1 MPSKT
6 HPEGVIPQQPVPA
19 NSNPRFSVVLDSDLR
34 RLLAYVAPYWRRLL
48 LVLALSLV
56 STALSLFLPYL
67 TRLLIDRAL
76 LGRDTG
82 ALVRIVLAFAAL
94 TLASFGLNVVSGLRY
109 TRVSAEILFDM
120 RLALFRHLQRLS
132 PRFYAVMPLGQIAS
146 RINSDI
152 GEIQRVA
159 AEVALSWVGSVI
171 FLVGAVAIL
180 IALDPLLFAVSVVV
194 FPLSLFALVRYRR
207 RLEGSIAVVRD
218 RSAGIGTFL
227 IEALQGMRLVVSH
240 NAQEREA
247 ARFREHN
254 DAFVDSLMHMRRLTY
269 LSGGVPGLLL
279 SLGTGAVFLVGG
291 WRVIDGAITM
301 GTLVAF
307 VAYQMRLLGP
317 VQGLMGLY
325 ASVAT
330 ARVSLRRVHEI
341 LDTRP
346 DVTEADHAL
355 SLTSARGDVVLDDV
369 TFTFDRG
376 APVLDHASLT
386 IPAGQRVAIV
396 GASGGG
402 KSTIADLLVRQLDP
416 TAGRVL
422 LDGHDLRH
430 LRLADVR
437 RHVVVVDQDPFI
449 FNTSVAE
456 NIRYAK
462 PDAPAA
468 DVAAAARAAGLAD
481 LLARLPQGID
491 TPVGERGRAL
501 SAGERQ
507 RVAIARAFLADPAVL
522 VLDEA
527 TGAVDPATEAQV
539 MSGYE
544 AVMRGRTT
552 IVISHRLE
560 PARRADRVIVLH
572 GGRIV
577 EDGPADSLIARRGA
591 FADLFGM
598 LQPLQP
604 TE

>member
-1 MPSKT
+1 VT
-6 HPEGVIPQQPVPA
+6 AVH
-19 NSNPRFSVVLDSDLR
+19 SDVR
-34 RLLAYVAPYWRRLL
+34 RLLGYIAPYWRRLV
-48 LVLALSLV
+48 LVLVLSLIG
-56 STALSLFLPYL
+56 TGLSLLLPYL
-67 TRLLIDRAL
+67 TRILIDRAL

-82 ALVRIVLAFAAL
+82 ALVRVVLAFAAI
-94 TLASFGLNVVSGLRY
+94 TIASFALNVVSGLRY

-120 RLALFRHLQRLS
+120 RLTLFRHLQQLS
-132 PRFYAVMPLGQIAS
+132 PRFFARMPLGQIAS

-159 AEVALSWVGSVI
+159 AEVALSWVGSVV

-180 IALDPLLFAVSVVV
+180 IALDPLLFAVSLAVL
-194 FPLSLFALVRYRR
+194 PLSVVALVRYRR
-207 RLEGSIAVVRD
+207 RLEDSIAAVRD

-227 IEALQGMRLVVSH
+227 IEALQGMRLVVTH

-247 ARFREHN
+247 ARFRERN
-254 DAFVDSLMHMRRLTY
+254 DAFIDSLMHMRRLTY

-279 SLGTGAVFLVGG
+279 ALGTGAVFLVGG
-291 WRVIDGAITM
+291 WRVIDGRITM

-341 LDTRP
+341 LDTP
-346 DVTEADHAL
+346 PEVSEAAGASPL
-355 SLTSARGDVVLDDV
+355 SSARGEVVLDDV

-376 APVLDHASLT
+376 ASVLDRASLT
-386 IPAGQRVAIV
+386 IRAGERVAIV

-416 TAGRVL
+416 AGGRVL
-422 LDGHDLRH
+422 LDGRDLRD

-437 RHVVVVDQDPFI
+437 RHVVVVEQDPFI
-449 FNTSVAE
+449 FNTTVAD
-456 NIRYAK
+456 NVRYAR
-462 PDAPAA
+462 PEASAA
-468 DVAAAARAAGLAD
+468 DVAAAARAAGLAE
-481 LLARLPQGID
+481 LLDRLPQGID

-527 TGAVDPATEAQV
+527 TAAIDPATEAQV
-539 MSGYE
+539 MAGYE

-552 IVISHRLE
+552 IVISHRLQ
-560 PARRADRVIVLH
+560 PARQADRVVVLNQ
-572 GGRIV
+572 GRIV
-577 EDGPADSLIARRGA
+577 EDGTADTLIARGGA
-591 FADLFGM
+591 FAELFAV
-598 LQPLQP
+598 LQPA
-604 TE
+604 E

>member
-1 MPSKT
+1 MVDT
-6 HPEGVIPQQPVPA
+6 
-19 NSNPRFSVVLDSDLR
+19 DLR
-34 RLLAYVAPYWRRLL
+34 RLLGYIAPYWRRLV

-56 STALSLFLPYL
+56 STGLSLLLPYL
-67 TRLLIDRAL
+67 VRALVDRAL
-76 LGRDTG
+76 LGRDAA

-94 TLASFGLNVVSGLRY
+94 TLASFALNVVSGLRY
-109 TRVSAEILFDM
+109 TRVSADILFDM

-132 PRFYAVMPLGQIAS
+132 PRFYAGMPLGQIAS

-159 AEVALSWVGSVI
+159 AEIALAWIGNVV
-171 FLVGAVAIL
+171 FLAGAVAIL
-180 IALDPLLFAVSVVV
+180 IYLDPLLFVVSLAVL
-194 FPLSLFALVRYRR
+194 PLSLFALVRYRR
-207 RLEGSIAVVRD
+207 KLETSIAGVRD
-218 RSAGIGTFL
+218 RSADIGTFL

-247 ARFREHN
+247 ARFRERN
-254 DAFVDSLMHMRRLTY
+254 DGFVDALMRMRRLTY

-279 SLGTGAVFLVGG
+279 AVGSGLVFLVGG
-291 WRVIDGAITM
+291 WRVIDGTITM

-341 LDTRP
+341 LDTP
-346 DVTEADHAL
+346 PEVTEAEHAKPL
-355 SLTSARGDVVLDDV
+355 PSARGEIDLEGV
-369 TFTFDRG
+369 TFTFGRG
-376 APVLDHASLT
+376 GPVLDGVHLT
-386 IPAGQRVAIV
+386 LAAGQRVAIV

-416 TAGRVL
+416 LGGRIL
-422 LDGHDLRH
+422 LDGHDLRD
-430 LRLADVR
+430 LKLADLR
-437 RHVVVVDQDPFI
+437 RQVVVVDQDPFI
-449 FNTSVAE
+449 FNTTVAE
-456 NIRYAK
+456 NIRYAR
-462 PDAPAA
+462 PDASAV
-468 DVAAAARAAGLAD
+468 DVIAAARSAGLGE
-481 LLARLPQGID
+481 LLDRLPQGID

-539 MSGYE
+539 VTGYE

-560 PARRADRVIVLH
+560 PARRADRVVVLEN
-572 GGRIV
+572 GRIV
-577 EDGPADSLIARRGA
+577 EEGPADALVTRGGA
-591 FADLFGM
+591 FAGLFGV
-598 LQPLQP
+598 LQPAG
-604 TE
+604 

>member
-1 MPSKT
+1 M
-6 HPEGVIPQQPVPA
+6 
-19 NSNPRFSVVLDSDLR
+19 NSDFR
-34 RLLAYVAPYWRRLL
+34 RLLGYVAPYWRRLI

-56 STALSLFLPYL
+56 GTALSLFLPYL

-94 TLASFGLNVVSGLRY
+94 TIASFALNVVSGLRY
-109 TRVSAEILFDM
+109 TRVSADILFDM

-132 PRFYAVMPLGQIAS
+132 PRFYARMPLGQIAS

-159 AEVALSWVGSVI
+159 AEVALSWVGSVV
-171 FLVGAVAIL
+171 FLAGAVAIL
-180 IALDPLLFAVSVVV
+180 IALDPLLFAVSIAVL
-194 FPLSLFALVRYRR
+194 PLSLLALVRYRR
-207 RLEGSIAVVRD
+207 RLEESIALVRD

-227 IEALQGMRLVVSH
+227 IEALQGMRLVVTH
-240 NAQEREA
+240 NAEEREA
-247 ARFREHN
+247 SRFRHRN
-254 DAFVDSLMHMRRLTY
+254 DGFVDALMRMRRLTY

-279 SLGTGAVFLVGG
+279 AVGSGAVLLVGG
-291 WRVIDGAITM
+291 WRVIDGRITM

-317 VQGLMGLY
+317 VQSLMGLY

-341 LDTRP
+341 LDTPPEVTDP
-346 DVTEADHAL
+346 DAPTPL
-355 SLTSARGDVVLDDV
+355 PSARGDVVLDDV

-376 APVLDHASLT
+376 MSVLEHVSLT
-386 IPAGQRVAIV
+386 IPAGQCVAIV

-416 TAGRVL
+416 TAGRIL
-422 LDGHDLRH
+422 LDGHDLRS
-430 LRLADVR
+430 LRLSDVR
-437 RHVVVVDQDPFI
+437 RNVVVVDQEPFI

-456 NIRYAK
+456 NIRYAN

-468 DVAAAARAAGLAD
+468 DVAAAARAAGLAELID
-481 LLARLPQGID
+481 RLPEGID

-539 MSGYE
+539 VSGYE

-560 PARRADRVIVLH
+560 PARRADRVVVLRR
-572 GGRIV
+572 GRIA
-577 EDGPADSLIARRGA
+577 EDGAADSLITQGGA
-591 FADLFGM
+591 FAELFGV
-598 LQPLQP
+598 LQPA
-604 TE
+604 E

>member
-1 MPSKT
+1 MYSAL
-6 HPEGVIPQQPVPA
+6 HPD
-19 NSNPRFSVVLDSDLR
+19 FR
-34 RLLAYVAPYWRRLL
+34 RLLGYVAPYWRRLV

-56 STALSLFLPYL
+56 GTGLSLFLPYL

-82 ALVRIVLAFAAL
+82 ALVRIVLAFAGL
-94 TLASFGLNVVSGLRY
+94 TVASFALNVVSGLRY
-109 TRVSAEILFDM
+109 TRVSADILFDM

-132 PRFYAVMPLGQIAS
+132 PRFYARMPLGQIAS

-159 AEVALSWVGSVI
+159 AELALSWIGSVV
-171 FLVGAVAIL
+171 FLGGAVAIL
-180 IALDPLLFAVSVVV
+180 IALDPLLFTVSIAVL
-194 FPLSLFALVRYRR
+194 PLSLFALVRYRR
-207 RLEGSIAVVRD
+207 RLEDSIALVRD

-227 IEALQGMRLVVSH
+227 IEALQGMRLVVTH
-240 NAQEREA
+240 NAQGREA
-247 ARFREHN
+247 ARFRERN
-254 DAFVDSLMHMRRLTY
+254 DAFVDALMRMRRLTY

-279 SLGTGAVFLVGG
+279 AVGSGAVLLVGG
-291 WRVIDGAITM
+291 WRVIDGRITM

-317 VQGLMGLY
+317 VQSLMGLY

-341 LDTRP
+341 LDTPPEIIEP
-346 DVTEADHAL
+346 DAATPLPSV
-355 SLTSARGDVVLDDV
+355 RGDLVLDDV

-386 IPAGQRVAIV
+386 ISAGECIAIV
-396 GASGGG
+396 GTSGGG

-416 TAGRVL
+416 TAGRIL
-422 LDGHDLRH
+422 LDGHDLRA

-437 RHVVVVDQDPFI
+437 RHIVVVEQDPFV

-456 NIRYAK
+456 NIRYAR
-462 PDAPAA
+462 PDASVA
-468 DVAAAARAAGLAD
+468 DVAAAARAAGLAE
-481 LLARLPQGID
+481 LLDRLPQGID
-491 TPVGERGRAL
+491 TPAGERGRAL

-507 RVAIARAFLADPAVL
+507 RLAIARAFLADPAVL

-539 MSGYE
+539 VSGYE

-560 PARRADRVIVLH
+560 PARRADRVVVLDR
-572 GGRIV
+572 GRIV
-577 EDGPADSLIARRGA
+577 EDGSADSLIARGGA
-591 FADLFGM
+591 FAGLFGV
-598 LQPLQP
+598 LQPA
-604 TE
+604 E

>member
-1 MPSKT
+1 MVDPD
-6 HPEGVIPQQPVPA
+6 
-19 NSNPRFSVVLDSDLR
+19 FR
-34 RLLAYVAPYWRRLL
+34 RLLGYVAPYWRRLL
-48 LVLALSLV
+48 LVLALSLI
-56 STALSLFLPYL
+56 STGLSLTLPYL

-82 ALVRIVLAFAAL
+82 ALVRIVTVFAAL
-94 TLASFGLNVVSGLRY
+94 TVGSFALNVVSGLRY
-109 TRVSAEILFDM
+109 TRVSADILFDM

-132 PRFYAVMPLGQIAS
+132 PRFYARMPLGQIAS

-152 GEIQRVA
+152 SEIQRVA
-159 AEVALSWVGSVI
+159 AEVALSWVGSVV

-180 IALDPLLFAVSVVV
+180 IALDPLLFVVSIAVL
-194 FPLSLFALVRYRR
+194 PLSLLALVRYRR
-207 RLEGSIAVVRD
+207 RLEDSIAVVRD

-227 IEALQGMRLVVSH
+227 IEALQGMRLVVTH

-247 ARFREHN
+247 ARFRERN
-254 DAFVDSLMHMRRLTY
+254 DGFVDALMRMRRLTY

-279 SLGTGAVFLVGG
+279 SVGSGAVLLVGG
-291 WRVIDGAITM
+291 WRVIDGRITM

-307 VAYQMRLLGP
+307 IAYQMRLLGP
-317 VQGLMGLY
+317 VQSLMGLY

-341 LDTRP
+341 LDTP
-346 DVTEADHAL
+346 PEVTEVDAPAPL
-355 SLTSARGDVVLDDV
+355 PSVRGDVVLDDV

-376 APVLDHASLT
+376 APVLDRASLT
-386 IPAGQRVAIV
+386 ILAGECVAIV

-416 TAGRVL
+416 TAGRIL
-422 LDGHDLRH
+422 LDGRDLRE

-437 RHVVVVDQDPFI
+437 RHVVVVEQDPFI

-456 NIRYAK
+456 NIRYAR
-462 PDAPAA
+462 PDADAA
-468 DVAAAARAAGLAD
+468 DVDAAARAAGLAELID
-481 LLARLPQGID
+481 RLPQGID

-507 RVAIARAFLADPAVL
+507 RLAIARAFLADPAVL

-527 TGAVDPATEAQV
+527 TGSVDPAMEAQV
-539 MSGYE
+539 VSGYE

-560 PARRADRVIVLH
+560 PARRADRVVVLDR
-572 GGRIV
+572 GRIV
-577 EDGPADSLIARRGA
+577 EDGSADSLMARGGA
-591 FADLFGM
+591 FAELFGV
-598 LQPLQP
+598 LQPA
-604 TE
+604 E

>member
-1 MPSKT
+1 MTAVHDP
-6 HPEGVIPQQPVPA
+6 
-19 NSNPRFSVVLDSDLR
+19 DLR
-34 RLLAYVAPYWRRLL
+34 RMLRYVAPYWRRLV
-48 LVLALSLV
+48 LVLVLSLIG
-56 STALSLFLPYL
+56 TALSLLLPYL
-67 TRLLIDRAL
+67 ARALVDRAL

-82 ALVRIVLAFAAL
+82 ALVRIVLAFAGL
-94 TLASFGLNVVSGLRY
+94 TAASFVLNVVSGLRY
-109 TRVSAEILFDM
+109 TRVSADILFDM

-132 PRFYAVMPLGQIAS
+132 PRFYAGMPLGQIAS

-159 AEVALSWVGSVI
+159 AEVALAWVGNVV
-171 FLVGAVAIL
+171 FLAGAVAIL
-180 IALDPLLFAVSVVV
+180 IILDPLLFAVSIAVL
-194 FPLSLFALVRYRR
+194 PLSLFALVRYRR
-207 RLEGSIAVVRD
+207 RLEDSIAVVRD
-218 RSAGIGTFL
+218 RSAVIGTFL
-227 IEALQGMRLVVSH
+227 IEALLGMRLVVSH

-247 ARFREHN
+247 ARFRERN
-254 DAFVDSLMHMRRLTY
+254 DGFIDALMRMRRLTY

-279 SLGTGAVFLVGG
+279 AAGSGVVFLVGG
-291 WRVIDGAITM
+291 WRVIDGTITM

-341 LDTRP
+341 LDTAP
-346 DVTEADHAL
+346 EITEAEHAMPL
-355 SLTSARGDVVLDDV
+355 PSARGDVVLENV

-376 APVLDHASLT
+376 APVLDGASLT
-386 IPAGQRVAIV
+386 IPAGECVALV
-396 GASGGG
+396 GTSGGG

-416 TAGRVL
+416 TAGRIL
-422 LDGHDLRH
+422 LDGHDLRT
-430 LRLADVR
+430 LRLADLR

-468 DVAAAARAAGLAD
+468 DVVAAARAAGLGD
-481 LLARLPQGID
+481 LLDRLPQGIE

-539 MSGYE
+539 VSGYE

-560 PARRADRVIVLH
+560 PARRADRVVVLQR
-572 GGRIV
+572 GRIV
-577 EDGPADSLIARRGA
+577 EEGSADSLVARGGA
-591 FADLFGM
+591 FAELFGV
-598 LQPLQP
+598 LQPAG
-604 TE
+604 

>member
-1 MPSKT
+1 MSGFPD
-6 HPEGVIPQQPVPA
+6 A
-19 NSNPRFSVVLDSDLR
+19 DLR
-34 RLLAYVAPYWRRLL
+34 RALGYIAPYWRRLV
-48 LVLALSLV
+48 LVLALSLIG
-56 STALSLFLPYL
+56 TALSLVLPYL
-67 TRLLIDRAL
+67 TKALIDRAL

-82 ALVRIVLAFAAL
+82 ALVRIVLAFTGL
-94 TLASFGLNVVSGLRY
+94 TLASFVLNVVSGLRY

-120 RLALFRHLQRLS
+120 RLVLFRHLQRLS
-132 PRFYAVMPLGQIAS
+132 PRFYARMPLGQIAS

-159 AEVALSWVGSVI
+159 AEVALAWVGNVV
-171 FLVGAVAIL
+171 FLVGAVVIL
-180 IALDPLLFAVSVVV
+180 IALDPLLFAVSLALL
-194 FPLSLFALVRYRR
+194 PLSLLALVRYRR
-207 RLEGSIAVVRD
+207 RLEDSIAVMRD

-227 IEALQGMRLVVSH
+227 IETLQGMRLVVSL
-240 NAQEREA
+240 NAQEREV
-247 ARFREHN
+247 ARFRERN
-254 DAFVDSLMHMRRLTY
+254 DGFINSLMHMRRLTY

-279 SLGTGAVFLVGG
+279 AVGSGTVFLVGG
-291 WRVIDGAITM
+291 WRVIEGTITM

-317 VQGLMGLY
+317 IQGLMGLY
-325 ASVAT
+325 ASIAT

-341 LDTRP
+341 LDTP
-346 DVTEADHAL
+346 VEIEETEGATAL
-355 SLTSARGDVVLDDV
+355 PTARGEVALDDV

-376 APVLDHASLT
+376 APVLDRACLT
-386 IPAGQRVAIV
+386 IAAGERVALV
-396 GASGGG
+396 GVSGGG

-416 TAGRVL
+416 TAGRIL
-422 LDGHDLRH
+422 LDGRDLRH

-437 RHVVVVDQDPFI
+437 RHVVVVEQDPFI

-468 DVAAAARAAGLAD
+468 DVAAAARAAGLGE
-481 LLARLPQGID
+481 LLDRLPQGID

-507 RVAIARAFLADPAVL
+507 RLAVARAFLADPAVL

-539 MSGYE
+539 MAGYE

-552 IVISHRLE
+552 IVITHRLE
-560 PARRADRVIVLH
+560 PARRADRVVVLD
-572 GGRIV
+572 GGRLV
-577 EDGPADSLIARRGA
+577 EEGTADALMLRGGA
-591 FADLFGM
+591 FAELFGV
-598 LQPLQP
+598 LQPSG
-604 TE
+604 

>member
-1 MPSKT
+1 
-6 HPEGVIPQQPVPA
+6 
-19 NSNPRFSVVLDSDLR
+19 
-34 RLLAYVAPYWRRLL
+34 LLGYIAPYWRRLV
-48 LVLALSLV
+48 LVLVLSLV
-56 STALSLFLPYL
+56 GTGLSLILPYL

-82 ALVRIVLAFAAL
+82 ALVRIVLAFA
-94 TLASFGLNVVSGLRY
+94 TITIASFALNVVSGLRY

-132 PRFYAVMPLGQIAS
+132 PRFYAHMPLGQIAS

-159 AEVALSWVGSVI
+159 AEVALSWIGSVI

-180 IALDPLLFAVSVVV
+180 IVLDPLLFAVSVAVL
-194 FPLSLFALVRYRR
+194 PLSLFALVRYRR
-207 RLEGSIAVVRD
+207 RLEDSIAVVRD
-218 RSAGIGTFL
+218 RSAGLGAFL

-240 NAQEREA
+240 NAQEREST
-247 ARFREHN
+247 RFRDRN
-254 DAFVDSLMHMRRLTY
+254 DAFIDALMRMRRLTY

-279 SLGTGAVFLVGG
+279 ALGTGTVFLVGG

-325 ASVAT
+325 ASIAT

-341 LDTRP
+341 LDTAP
-346 DVTEADHAL
+346 EVTEAPGAEAL
-355 SLTSARGDVVLDDV
+355 PVARGDIALDDV
-369 TFTFDRG
+369 TFTFERG
-376 APVLDHASLT
+376 APVLEHASLT
-386 IPAGQRVAIV
+386 IAAGERVAIV

-416 TAGRVL
+416 TTGRIR
-422 LDGHDLRH
+422 LDGHDLRD

-437 RHVVVVDQDPFI
+437 RHVVVVEQDPFI

-456 NIRYAK
+456 NIRYAR

-481 LLARLPQGID
+481 LLDRLPQGID

-527 TGAVDPATEAQV
+527 TGAIDPATEAQV
-539 MSGYE
+539 MTGYE

-560 PARRADRVIVLH
+560 PVRRADHVVVLDRGRV
-572 GGRIV
+572 V
-577 EDGPADSLIARRGA
+577 EEGSADSLLSRGGA
-591 FADLFGM
+591 FTDLFGA
-598 LQPLQP
+598 LQPAV
-604 TE
+604 